1 MQHYVFPLFFHP
13 DGVAVQVS
21 TCSLDWRHTFHSH
34 SACSESPWIKNDSHK
49 WGPDRKAYLQ
59 KRGCTILI
67 LFNQVSWVQAT
78 IGNRHNIPIS
88 RYFHSCLEVS
98 CTVALNYN
106 ILKLSLD
113 WNCLPYTLSLNKSR
127 CALSLQKWQWHFLKL
142 IWKVLYLECMRCS
155 AGNMAALYIALQ
167 IAW

>member
-1 MQHYVFPLFFHP
+1 M
-13 DGVAVQVS
+13 QVS
-21 TCSLDWRHTFHSH
+21 TSTLDWRHTFHSH
-34 SACSESPWIKNDSHK
+34 SACSESPWIKSVSHK
-49 WGPDRKAYLQ
+49 WEPDRNYLQ
-59 KRGCTILI
+59 KRGCTIFSVIKCLV
-67 LFNQVSWVQAT
+67 FRVQAAT
-78 IGNRHNIPIS
+78 DNRHNIPIS

-106 ILKLSLD
+106 ILKLSPD

-142 IWKVLYLECMRCS
+142 IWKVLYLKCMCCS
-155 AGNMAALYIALQ
+155 VWNMAALYIALQ